1 MNPLPTHIAIIMDGN
16 GRWALDRGLSRVEGH
31 KKGVETV
38 EEITIACRE
47 IGVKY
52 LTLYAFSDENW
63 ERPVEEVKGL
73 MNLLVEFLRIKRQ
86 KLIDNDVRF
95 MTIGDNERLPEY
107 VKKAIKE
114 TEEATRICNK
124 MTLILAISYGSKNEI
139 CRAVKKLLKAGETE
153 ITPEAIEQRLDT
165 AGLPDPDLF
174 IRTSGELRVSNFLL
188 WQIAYSEFYF
198 PKKLWPDFTRLDL
211 EIAIKDYQNR
221 ERRFG
226 KINVHGEPVEP

>member
-1 MNPLPTHIAIIMDGN
+1 MNPVPNHIAIIMDGN
-16 GRWALDRGLSRVEGH
+16 GRWAQNQNLSRVEGH

-38 EEITIACRE
+38 EKITIACRE

-63 ERPVEEVKGL
+63 ERPVEEIKGL
-73 MNLLVEFLRIKRQ
+73 MNLLVEFLQIKRQ
-86 KLIDNDVRF
+86 KLIDNGVRF

-114 TEEATRICNK
+114 TEEATRNCSE

-139 CRAVKKLLKAGETE
+139 CRAVKKLLKDGETE
-153 ITPEAIEQRLDT
+153 ITPEAIERRLDT

-198 PKKLWPDFTRLDL
+198 TDKLWPDWTRLDL
-211 EIAIKDYQNR
+211 EAAIKEYRQR

-226 KINVHGEPVEP
+226 KTSGQL